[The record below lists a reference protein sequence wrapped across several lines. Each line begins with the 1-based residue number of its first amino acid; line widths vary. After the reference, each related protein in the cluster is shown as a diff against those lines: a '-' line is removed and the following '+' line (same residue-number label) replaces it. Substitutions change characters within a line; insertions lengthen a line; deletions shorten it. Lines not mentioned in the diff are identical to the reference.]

1 MGKADPGHLIE
12 AVLKCKVAEPA
23 YKGQSDYVSIIASA
37 STPPALPPAGQ
48 LLVVPC
54 MVQLTF
60 HAHCTVIQRV
70 SAYDLPWPNY
80 INVSVSC

>member
-1 MGKADPGHLIE
+1 VATPLATPATSSPVSSGVVPPMSKPDPGHVIQ

-48 LLVVPC
+48 LL
-54 MVQLTF
+54 LLLF
-60 HAHCTVIQRV
+60 
-70 SAYDLPWPNY
+70 Y
-80 INVSVSC
+80 I

>member
-1 MGKADPGHLIE
+1 MSKPDPGHVIQ

-48 LLVVPC
+48 LL
-54 MVQLTF
+54 LLLF
-60 HAHCTVIQRV
+60 
-70 SAYDLPWPNY
+70 Y
-80 INVSVSC
+80 I